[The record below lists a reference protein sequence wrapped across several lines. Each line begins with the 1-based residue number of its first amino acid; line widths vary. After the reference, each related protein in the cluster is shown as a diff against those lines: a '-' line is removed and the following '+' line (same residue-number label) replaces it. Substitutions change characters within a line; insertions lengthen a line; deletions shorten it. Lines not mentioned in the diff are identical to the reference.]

1 MMELDPE
8 SCEHYP
14 CHFEGQDCRFCF
26 CPFYPCEDLRTSG
39 RFKQRSCDVIWSCAR
54 CDFIHRKE
62 VADEIVEKLL
72 SISDETENRQ
82 EKLKKVFENILRKHV
97 LEKQR

>member
-1 MMELDPE
+1 MKLDPE

-39 RFKQRSCDVIWSCAR
+39 KFKKRSCDVIWSCVR

-62 VADEIVEKLL
+62 VADELMGKLLEIAVEKE
-72 SISDETENRQ
+72 SRP
-82 EKLKKVFENILRKHV
+82 EKLSQIFGEMLRKYV